1 MNKTLKLINFA
12 FILVIIASVS
22 IFSTSINALSTEW
35 VSSDKSKVRI
45 ISSKTNSDNNDEII
59 LGLEYQLEPGWK
71 TYWKSPGGGGFPQN
85 IIWNKSKNIEDLQI
99 EWPVPKKFEILG
111 LSSIGYEENVI
122 FPIKLI
128 LENTKNKTV
137 LDMNVNYLVC
147 KDICIP
153 GNADLYLEIPS
164 GAGEYTSYFYD
175 LEKVKSSIPIS
186 EINLN
191 SLSSFEVTAL
201 ENLNEVL
208 FNINIGTKYFF
219 NNPEIYIHTPF
230 GLPVVEPT
238 IEYSLDYKEIKS
250 KFRYEKKQFD
260 REQFPI
266 EIILSDSN
274 HAYIHNEIIKIK
286 KIENLNHINN
296 NLIIIILTAFL
307 GGLILNLMPC
317 VFPVI
322 SIKLLSVL
330 STESKNIRKSFMI
343 TALGIVSSFILLG
356 IFFSILKQLN
366 ISISWGMQFQ
376 EPYFLIII
384 LIIIVFFFIKYT
396 RTI

>member
-164 GAGEYTSYFYD
+164 GAGEYTSYFY
-175 LEKVKSSIPIS
+175 
-186 EINLN
+186 
-191 SLSSFEVTAL
+191 
-201 ENLNEVL
+201 
-208 FNINIGTKYFF
+208 
-219 NNPEIYIHTPF
+219 
-230 GLPVVEPT
+230 
-238 IEYSLDYKEIKS
+238 
-250 KFRYEKKQFD
+250 R
-260 REQFPI
+260 
-266 EIILSDSN
+266 
-274 HAYIHNEIIKIK
+274 
-286 KIENLNHINN
+286 
-296 NLIIIILTAFL
+296 
-307 GGLILNLMPC
+307 
-317 VFPVI
+317 
-322 SIKLLSVL
+322 
-330 STESKNIRKSFMI
+330 
-343 TALGIVSSFILLG
+343 
-356 IFFSILKQLN
+356 
-366 ISISWGMQFQ
+366 
-376 EPYFLIII
+376 
-384 LIIIVFFFIKYT
+384 
-396 RTI
+396 